1 MAIIKVNPHIFKK
14 IKIKFQLTFDI
25 EFAFL
30 INGQICTLGTAK

>member
-1 MAIIKVNPHIFKK
+1 MAIIKVNPHIFK
-14 IKIKFQLTFDI
+14 KIKFQLTFDI